1 MNKWGNS
8 MLEKLGLK
16 LVKLDLPFRL
26 NHVNCFVGE
35 GEDGLKII
43 DAGLHNKQTVKRWE
57 QEINGR
63 EVTDLLIT
71 HYHPDHFGY
80 AGGLQ
85 KKTGARVTMSEIDAN
100 AGMNAWT
107 DSLFNQLHES
117 YKLAGVP
124 DDTSTQMINNTKGF
138 VDVITPYPTVDQY
151 FREGEKIA
159 IGKFEYEVI
168 FTPGHSDGLVSF
180 YNEESSTLLSTDHVL
195 PRITPN
201 ISYWFHGDPN
211 PLETYIK
218 SLDKVH
224 KLDAEFVIPSHGQP
238 FHGANDRVETI
249 KAHHNDRL
257 EQTVEAIGAGGT
269 VSDICKILFR
279 KTLTI
284 HEMRFAIGETLAH
297 LEYLRLRGTCQREE
311 RKGVWWYFI

>member
-1 MNKWGNS
+1 

-26 NHVNCFVGE
+26 NHVNCFIAE
-35 GEDGLKII
+35 GEKGLKII
-43 DAGLHNKQTVKRWE
+43 DAGLHNDQTVKRWE
-57 QEINGR
+57 QEIDGR

-85 KKTGARVTMSEIDAN
+85 EKTGAQVTMSEIDAN

-107 DSLFNQLHES
+107 DNLFNQLHES
-117 YKLAGVP
+117 YKLTGIP
-124 DDTSTQMINNTKGF
+124 DEMGAQMINNTKEF
-138 VDVITPYPTVDQY
+138 VDVITPYPIVNHH
-151 FREGEKIA
+151 FLEGERIA

-195 PRITPN
+195 PKITPN

-211 PLETYIK
+211 PLATYIQ
-218 SLDKVH
+218 SLDKVR
-224 KLDAEFVIPSHGQP
+224 KLDADFVVPSHGQP
-238 FHGANDRVETI
+238 FHGANDRIDAI

-257 EQTVEAIGAGGT
+257 VQTVEAIGTGST
-269 VSDICKILFR
+269 VNDICKMLFQ
-279 KTLTI
+279 KTLTV

-297 LEYLRLRGTCQREE
+297 LEYLRLQGTCKRED
-311 RKGVWWYFI
+311 RNGLWWYFI